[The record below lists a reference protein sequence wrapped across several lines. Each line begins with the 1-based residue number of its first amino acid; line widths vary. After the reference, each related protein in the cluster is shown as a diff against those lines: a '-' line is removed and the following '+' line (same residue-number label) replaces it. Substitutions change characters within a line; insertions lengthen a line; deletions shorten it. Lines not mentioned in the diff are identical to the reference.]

1 MAKDPSYNT
10 INPERKKLIE
20 IIEKRIKEYESL
32 HGKGSWERDNNFTSS
47 EVYER
52 ICEEY
57 SNDFSKKIES
67 KKRPDIPK
75 GFFMILLDKSP
86 KHKKDKLLISC

>member
-1 MAKDPSYNT
+1 MK
-10 INPERKKLIE
+10 
-20 IIEKRIKEYESL
+20 IIEKRIRKYEAI
-32 HGKGSWERDNNFTSS
+32 HGKGSWERDHNFTSSEVPS